1 MRSLGLLE
9 LKTVNKVGAIFPRT
23 KNTHKDVCCSISR
36 GRIGLSFFRQDA
48 SMQSIAHSFRRAI
61 IKLHRKALAR
71 EVFKAYHGEIQHG
84 PFAGMRYDGNANI
97 SEAAHGL
104 KIFGLYEQPVMNLL
118 LSFKNTQTFI
128 DIGAGDGYYPV
139 GLTSKC
145 GIPRAI
151 CFEMTTV
158 GREAIAR
165 NARTNGV
172 SDKIEI
178 HAEAGADFLQQL
190 VPLNIEWSGA
200 VFLIDI
206 EGFEFTLLDES
217 LLAATVGARYV
228 IELHDG
234 PQSDGRLRK
243 ALIERMS
250 KHWHLEIL
258 GDRTRDWGSIAAL
271 KPWHDLDRAVLLSE
285 GRKLIGEWLVATPK

>member
-1 MRSLGLLE
+1 
-9 LKTVNKVGAIFPRT
+9 
-23 KNTHKDVCCSISR
+23 
-36 GRIGLSFFRQDA
+36 
-48 SMQSIAHSFRRAI
+48 MQSIAHSLRRAI

-71 EVFKAYHGEIQHG
+71 TVFKAYQGEIQHG

-104 KIFGLYEQPVMNLL
+104 KIFGLYEQPVINRL
-118 LSFKNTQTFI
+118 LSFENTQTFI

-145 GIPRAI
+145 GMPRAI
-151 CFEMTTV
+151 CFEMTAA

-165 NARTNGV
+165 NAKINGV
-172 SDKIEI
+172 SEKIEI
-178 HAEAGADFLQQL
+178 YAEAGADFLQQL
-190 VPLNIEWSGA
+190 APLNIEWSGA
-200 VFLIDI
+200 VFLLDI
-206 EGFEFTLLDES
+206 EGFEFTLLNDS

-234 PQSDGRLRK
+234 PQSDGSLRK
-243 ALIERMS
+243 ALIERLS
-250 KHWHLEIL
+250 KNWHVELL
-258 GDRTRDWGSIAAL
+258 SDRARDWSGIDAL
-271 KPWHDLDRAVLLSE
+271 KHWHDLDRAVLFSE